1 MDSRIKLLGHA
12 PHPMLVMFPLGALG
26 FSVAS
31 DALHICL
38 GQRRYATAA
47 RQALDFSLA
56 TAVLAAPFG
65 TIDWLALPSATR
77 ARRIGLWHGVGNAAL
92 LGLLATS
99 RLLRARR
106 DDSRAAKWLSAGGFL
121 LAGVTGWLG
130 AELVEHHR
138 VGIPEG
144 AREDESGEDAR
155 GSLPYSDEQPTLPGF
170 RSEQAAEHARAR
182 E

>member
-31 DALHICL
+31 DALHTCV
-38 GQRRYATAA
+38 GHRRYAEAA
-47 RQALDFSLA
+47 RQALDFTLA
-56 TAVLAAPFG
+56 TALLAAPFG
-65 TIDWLALPSATR
+65 TIDWLATPRATR

-99 RLLRARR
+99 RLLRSRR
-106 DDSRAAKWLSAGGFL
+106 HDSAAAKWLSAGGFL

-138 VGIPEG
+138 IGIPEAAG
-144 AREDESGEDAR
+144 DAALGEAAP
-155 GSLPYSDEQPTLPGF
+155 GSLPFSDEQPTLPGF
-170 RSEQAAEHARAR
+170 RSQQSVERTSS
-182 E
+182 